1 MNRRLGHTCNSAS
14 CAAATL
20 QHCFPL
26 NSRCFSFLLLVLCK
40 FMWAEWSLLMLLLS
54 SLSLLQ
60 RRVRSWVSSFNL
72 QDPCFLMHM
81 FLSTP
86 STLYR
91 HSILILSPIS
101 HSLEFILFLQLTS
114 GGGPTGL
121 TILSSSCTLVFSL
134 GWPSPMLMYCS
145 SGGWPTYEESESRA
159 MLEVHSCLF
168 VSADP
173 IPM

>member
-1 MNRRLGHTCNSAS
+1 ML
-14 CAAATL
+14 
-20 QHCFPL
+20 PL
-26 NSRCFSFLLLVLCK
+26 PLP
-40 FMWAEWSLLMLLLS
+40 

-60 RRVRSWVSSFNL
+60 RRVRSWVSSSSAGS
-72 QDPCFLMHM
+72 FLCMHM

-101 HSLEFILFLQLTS
+101 HSLEFIPFLQLTS

-134 GWPSPMLMYCS
+134 GWPSPILMYCS

-168 VSADP
+168 VSAEP
-173 IPM
+173 IPMWRACSASSGCWARSLSAMV